1 MTDYRNTIRSL
12 LCTRLRAMASIQM
25 QMATALNG
33 KGQDELR
40 NHFIESAGVMLEAVK
55 EMEA

>member
-1 MTDYRNTIRSL
+1 MRSL
-12 LCTRLRAMASIQM
+12 LCTRLRAMARIQM
-25 QMATALNG
+25 QMATALTT

-40 NHFIESAGVMLEAVK
+40 KHFIESAGMMIEAVK